1 MNFDLE
7 SGPAGQA
14 YKLLV
19 GLVAPRPI
27 ALITSM
33 NKDGRLNIP
42 PFSACHHFVPILP
55 SSELA

>member
-19 GLVAPRPI
+19 GLVAPRPF

-33 NKDGRLNIP
+33 NKEGRLNAA
-42 PFSACHHFVPILP
+42 PFSARR
-55 SSELA
+55 S